1 MAIADVDGNGTIDL
15 TEFKEFIDKVS
26 EDMDAEALKEIFDS
40 IDVNNDGELTIEEF
54 GSAIFKTLNTTD
66 EEND

>member
-15 TEFKEFIDKVS
+15 TEFKEFIEKVS